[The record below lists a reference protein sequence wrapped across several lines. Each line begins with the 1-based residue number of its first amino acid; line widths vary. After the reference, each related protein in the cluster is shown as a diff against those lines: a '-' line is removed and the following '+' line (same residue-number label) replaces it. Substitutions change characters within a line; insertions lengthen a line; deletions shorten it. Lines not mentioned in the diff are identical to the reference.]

1 VTSQC
6 KWRAAVDLGW
16 GDSPRSGTLI
26 LPGSNYFCT
35 MSDAEDGRVRI
46 DKWLWAARFFKT
58 RSLAADAIAGGKVQ
72 VNGERVKRARPLQV
86 GDEVRIRLGPY
97 EHQIVV
103 RELSDRRGPA
113 SQAAALYEE
122 KEASRAARE
131 ALALQLKSVHAI
143 FAPERGRP
151 TKKDRRD
158 IERLKRRR

>member
-1 VTSQC
+1 
-6 KWRAAVDLGW
+6 
-16 GDSPRSGTLI
+16 
-26 LPGSNYFCT
+26 

-58 RSLAADAIAGGKVQ
+58 RSLAADAVAGGKVQ
-72 VNGERVKRARPLQV
+72 VNGERVKRAKPLQI
-86 GDEVRIRLGPY
+86 GDEVRIRLGPF
-97 EHQIVV
+97 EHQVVV

-113 SQAAALYEE
+113 AQAAALYEE

-151 TKKDRRD
+151 TKKDRRE
-158 IERLKRRR
+158 INRLKGKE

>member
-1 VTSQC
+1 M
-6 KWRAAVDLGW
+6 R
-16 GDSPRSGTLI
+16 
-26 LPGSNYFCT
+26 
-35 MSDAEDGRVRI
+35 DAEDGRVRI

-72 VNGERVKRARPLQV
+72 VNGERVKRARPLQI

-97 EHQIVV
+97 EHQVVV
-103 RELSDRRGPA
+103 RELSDQRGPA
-113 SQAAALYEE
+113 AQAAVLYEE
-122 KEASRAARE
+122 KESSRAARE

-158 IERLKRRR
+158 IRRFKGRE